1 MMVHAG
7 VFLRH
12 DSKRSG
18 GQVCFSPRVLDAM
31 AVESTVPIIVTLP
44 LSMP

>member
-1 MMVHAG
+1 MMGMQGFFCGTTANGLEVSSLFHRAY
-7 VFLRH
+7 
-12 DSKRSG
+12 SN
-18 GQVCFSPRVLDAM
+18 AM

>member
-7 VFLRH
+7 VFCGTTANGLEV
-12 DSKRSG
+12 RS
-18 GQVCFSPRVLDAM
+18 VFHRAYSNAM